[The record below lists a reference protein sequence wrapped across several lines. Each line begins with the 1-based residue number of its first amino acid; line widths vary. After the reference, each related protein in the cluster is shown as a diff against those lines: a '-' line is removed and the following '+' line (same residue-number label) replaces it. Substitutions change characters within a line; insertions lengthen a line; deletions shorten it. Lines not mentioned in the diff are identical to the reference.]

1 MLLRTRRA
9 SLERSCRPKGEWLK
23 MPRYFFD
30 IHDDV
35 QAVSDTE
42 GEACADR
49 NEAGRRATQILSEI
63 ALHNPPETD
72 CSELLALVRDETAR
86 VVFTATFR
94 SVGKRLDSPV
104 LLPGCRVGAVRSRRS
119 AA

>member
-1 MLLRTRRA
+1 
-9 SLERSCRPKGEWLK
+9 

-42 GEACADR
+42 GEVCAGPD
-49 NEAGRRATQILSEI
+49 EAGRRAAQILSEI
-63 ALHNPPETD
+63 ALHERSQNG
-72 CSELLALVRDETAR
+72 CSNLLALVRDEAER
-86 VVFTATFR
+86 VVFTATL
-94 SVGKRLDSPV
+94 SIVGKRLDAPI
-104 LLPGCRVGAVRSRRS
+104 LLPGCRVGAVRSPRS